1 MKQKNQMTTMPI
13 IKSDLHIHTNHS
25 DGSMTVGEVMDIA
38 KFKGLDAIAITDHD
52 IVSGI
57 NDAMLYGKQIGLKV
71 VAGIEFSTYS
81 VTAIHILG
89 YNIDYNSPI
98 LDEVLQDLL
107 AKRQERADKILQ
119 KLARFNI
126 NINKENLP
134 KVNVGRS
141 HIAQA
146 LKEAGYVF
154 SVQEA
159 FDKYLGENKL
169 AYVPSLRLSP
179 LKAVEI
185 IKKCGGKAVIA
196 HPLQLLNSKKLIPLI
211 EGLLP
216 YGLDGLEV
224 YYPTHNDKDTA
235 KLLEIANN
243 YGLFAT
249 GGSDYH
255 GINKSNLINQIGV
268 TTCNLP
274 KELR

>member
-1 MKQKNQMTTMPI
+1 MKQMMPT

-38 KFKGLDAIAITDHD
+38 KHKGLDCIAITDHD

-71 VAGIEFSTYS
+71 IPGIEFSTYS
-81 VTAIHILG
+81 VAAIHVLG
-89 YNIDYNSPI
+89 YNIDYNSPV

-107 AKRQERADKILQ
+107 AKRKERAELILQ
-119 KLARFNI
+119 KLKRFNI
-126 NINKENLP
+126 ILDPQRLP
-134 KVNVGRS
+134 EVNVGRS
-141 HIAQA
+141 HIATA

-159 FDKYLGENKL
+159 FDRYLGENKL
-169 AYVPSLRLSP
+169 AYVPSSRLSP
-179 LKAVEI
+179 LKAVQL
-185 IKKCGGKAVIA
+185 IKQCGGKAVIA
-196 HPLQLLNSKKLIPLI
+196 HPLQLYNSKKLIPLI

-224 YYPTHNDKDTA
+224 YYPTHNDKETA
-235 KLLEIANN
+235 TLLEIAKKYN
-243 YGLFAT
+243 LFAT

-255 GINKSNLINQIGV
+255 GINKNNLINQIGV